1 MSSPRSKW
9 GRFLLLIGRLGL
21 AVIFLLAA
29 YAKLRP
35 QDAIP
40 WSLASLRVTPASLR
54 ISATFF
60 AMQIDSFQLLPSWA
74 VSSFAHT
81 LPWIE
86 FGFGILLL
94 LGFGLRYVSLASSLL
109 IALFFAIVVRTYAL
123 HIAINCGCF
132 GPNEKLGPWTLV
144 RDGSMLALGI
154 AVTIGAFL
162 VHCRG
167 RTALASAASNS

>member
-9 GRFLLLIGRLGL
+9 GRVLLLIGRLSL
-21 AVIFLLAA
+21 AAVFLLAA

-40 WSLASLRVTPASLR
+40 WSPASLKITAASLR

-60 AMQIDSFQLLPSWA
+60 AMQLDSFQLLPAWA
-74 VSSFAHT
+74 VSPFAHM
-81 LPWIE
+81 LPWVE
-86 FGFGILLL
+86 FGVGVLLL
-94 LGFGLRYVSLASSLL
+94 VGFGLRYVSLASSLL
-109 IALFFAIVVRTYAL
+109 IALFFAVVVRTYAL

-144 RDGSMLALGI
+144 RDGSLLALGI
-154 AVTIGAFL
+154 GVTIGAFL
-162 VHCRG
+162 MHR
-167 RTALASAASNS
+167 RAQSALACAASTS

>member
-9 GRFLLLIGRLGL
+9 GSFLLLIGRLGL

-35 QDAIP
+35 QDAVP
-40 WSLASLRVTPASLR
+40 WSLASLKITSSSLG

-60 AMQIDSFQLLPSWA
+60 AMQIDSFQLLPAWA
-74 VSSFAHT
+74 VSPFAHT

-86 FGFGILLL
+86 FVVGVLL
-94 LGFGLRYVSLASSLL
+94 LGGLGLRYVSLAASLL
-109 IALFFAIVVRTYAL
+109 IALFFSVVVRTYAL

-132 GPNEKLGPWTLV
+132 GPNEKLGPWTLF
-144 RDGSMLALGI
+144 RDGSMLVLAI

-162 VHCRG
+162 MHRRS